1 MNGGLPVEQLPAA
14 QQQGAQGI
22 DPFELLNQQHS
33 QQMEQIENLFAGG
46 EDEIYSKAQYN
57 LDTLW
62 QKYNIELRY
71 LQGTKLKADEKR
83 KKLNSLNQKYELA
96 FTTAKERVRPDVDK
110 LNQQKQQLLQ
120 RTESGRMV
128 KETRLNQIKDLVEKG
143 IIQDPY
149 AALQE
154 QLQVMGYSVPLSALK
169 PPDPMEQYAAEIRRQ
184 AMEALS
190 TYPEA
195 KRKSTQISRAV
206 ERRTRK
212 PGTMAEGVAAQLA
225 GVRVPAGRPRAA
237 VTPKYRQNRQT
248 GEKQMSTDGGKTWQ
262 TIG

>member
-1 MNGGLPVEQLPAA
+1 MN
-14 QQQGAQGI
+14 GI

-33 QQMEQIENLFAGG
+33 QQLEQIENLFAGG
-46 EDEIYSKAQYN
+46 ENEIYSKAQYN

-83 KKLNSLNQKYELA
+83 KKLNQLNQKYELA
-96 FTTAKERVRPDVDK
+96 FTTAKERVRPDIDK
-110 LNQQKQQLLQ
+110 LNQQKQQLIQ
-120 RTESGRMV
+120 RAESGRVM

-154 QLQVMGYSVPLSALK
+154 QLQVMGYSISKSDLM
-169 PPDPMEQYAAEIRRQ
+169 PPDPMKQYAAEIRRQ
-184 AMEALS
+184 AMEELP
-190 TYPEA
+190 TYPAA
-195 KRKSTQISRAV
+195 KRKATAISGAA

-212 PGTMAEGVAAQLA
+212 PGTMAEGIMAQMA
-225 GVRVPAGRPRAA
+225 GVRVPAGRPGAATKPTPEELRSRGTRAA
-237 VTPKYRQNRQT
+237 YEQ
-248 GEKQMSTDGGKTWQ
+248 GKHLGYWN
-262 TIG
+262 